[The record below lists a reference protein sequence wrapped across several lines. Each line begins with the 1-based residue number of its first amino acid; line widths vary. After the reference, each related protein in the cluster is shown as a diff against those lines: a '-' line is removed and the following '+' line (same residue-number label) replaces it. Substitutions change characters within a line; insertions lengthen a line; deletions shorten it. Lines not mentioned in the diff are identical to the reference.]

1 MDVTDLLEFTTRGES
16 PSGVQ
21 RVVLGVLPH
30 LVASSVGVIALD
42 RGRGAFVELEPTR
55 VLEATRPGPRSSEAA
70 RALIGELSGRAPV
83 AVDENTV
90 VLFPGAVWI
99 NDSLMLA
106 ARGLHAE
113 GAQLVFYLYD
123 LTPVR
128 ETGHTAA
135 VNQLYE
141 RYLALITDTGARVP
155 AISRSSRRDLEAWCA
170 DNGRRTPPGL
180 ATGLPNALDPD
191 DFPAAES
198 PWPRPYAL
206 FVGTVEARK
215 SHALALE
222 AWKRLIDRHGREDLP
237 DLVCIG
243 RLGWHADDFL
253 RSMTDTGG
261 LGGKVCVL
269 SASVPDPE
277 LAQFYRHAAFS
288 IYPSRYEGWGL
299 PVSESLAFG
308 VPVIAADNSSIREAG
323 GDAAIYI
330 PTSDVDSLVQAIE
343 TNFLDPVS
351 PPLSGPE
358 LIARAPVP
366 PTWQQVAD
374 MLMQEVH
381 LAHSH
386 KVGHMV
392 PSIELGHEYVLGSLE
407 RAPDGA
413 HADVFLD
420 HVSRASR
427 TPLLRQTRHER
438 DFEITDAAIT
448 GTFGAPQTWGLQL
461 FPGSPCTIRFA
472 RPESG
477 PLTLLIATRS
487 MPGRAWVETISSAGT
502 DRLDVYLGGVLP
514 VPLGDGTQGETAQVR
529 ITVVDASDSVEGFVG
544 FRSFVV
550 LRTDDLTAQLAIERA
565 ATQALRQELDFM
577 MGTRSWKVTAPLRR
591 WKGRGAT

>member
-30 LVASSVGVIALD
+30 LVEHGADVIALD
-42 RGRGAFVELEPTR
+42 RGRGAFVEIEPSRMLETTQ
-55 VLEATRPGPRSSEAA
+55 LGPRGA
-70 RALIGELSGRAPV
+70 RAAQSLIDEFPGRALV
-83 AVDENTV
+83 TVTDNTV
-90 VLFPGAVWI
+90 VVFPGAVWI

-106 ARGLHAE
+106 ARGLHAH
-113 GAQLVFYLYD
+113 GAQCVFLLYD
-123 LTPVR
+123 LTPVL

-155 AISRSSRRDLEAWCA
+155 AISQSSRRDFEGWCEG
-170 DNGRRTPPGL
+170 NSRRVPQGA

-191 DFPAAES
+191 AFPATDS

-206 FVGTVEARK
+206 FVGTIESRK
-215 SHALALE
+215 NHAVAFE
-222 AWKRLIDRHGREDLP
+222 AWQRLIERHGPNAVP

-253 RSMTDTGG
+253 RGMTQTSG
-261 LGGKVCVL
+261 LKGKVCVL
-269 SASVPDPE
+269 SSSVPDAE
-277 LAQFYRHAAFS
+277 LAQFYRHALFS

-323 GDAAIYI
+323 GDAAIYV
-330 PTSDVDSLVQAIE
+330 PTSNVDALVEAVE
-343 TNFLDPVS
+343 NNFLTPDTQPIAGADLV
-351 PPLSGPE
+351 
-358 LIARAPVP
+358 ARAPVP
-366 PTWQQVAD
+366 PTWEQVAD
-374 MLMQEVH
+374 ILMQEVKH
-381 LAHSH
+381 AQSH
-386 KVGHMV
+386 RVGGMI
-392 PSIELGHEYVLGSLE
+392 PQIELGHEYVLGSME
-407 RAPDGA
+407 AAPDGA

-420 HVSRASR
+420 HVTRASR
-427 TPLLRQTRHER
+427 TPLLRQMRHDQ
-438 DFEITDAAIT
+438 DFQTTDAAIL

-487 MPGRAWVETISSAGT
+487 MPGRAVVETISSAGT
-502 DRLDVYLGGVLP
+502 DRQDLYLGAVLP
-514 VPLGDGTQGETAQVR
+514 IALGDGNAGDPAQAR
-529 ITVVDASDSVEGFVG
+529 ITVIDASDSVEGFVG
-544 FRSFVV
+544 LQSFVV
-550 LRTDDLTAQLAIERA
+550 LRADDLTAQLAIERA

-591 WKGRGAT
+591 WKGRGAR

>member
-1 MDVTDLLEFTTRGES
+1 MEITDLLEFTTRGES

-30 LVASSVGVIALD
+30 LVESGAGVIALD
-42 RGRGAFVELEPTR
+42 RGRGTFIELDPTR
-55 VLEATRPGPRSSEAA
+55 VLDAIRPGPRASQAA
-70 RALIGELSGRAPV
+70 RALIAEMPGRTPV
-83 AVDENTV
+83 LADEDTV

-106 ARGLHAE
+106 ARGLHAG

-155 AISRSSRRDLEAWCA
+155 AISRSSRRDLETWCEHK
-170 DNGRRTPPGL
+170 GRKAPPGL

-191 DFPAAES
+191 DFPVGES

-206 FVGTVEARK
+206 FVGTIEARK
-215 SHALALE
+215 NHALALE
-222 AWKRLIDRHGREDLP
+222 AWRHLIERHGPNAVP

-243 RLGWHADDFL
+243 RLGWHADAFL
-253 RSMTDTGG
+253 RAMSDTRG
-261 LGGKVCVL
+261 LEGKVCVL
-269 SASVPDPE
+269 SSSIPDAE
-277 LAQFYRHAAFS
+277 LADFYRHAAFS

-308 VPVIAADNSSIREAG
+308 VPVVAADNSSLREAG

-330 PTSDVDSLVQAIE
+330 PTSDVNALVQAVE
-343 TNFLDPVS
+343 TNFLDPGS
-351 PPLSGPE
+351 PPVSGTN

-366 PTWQQVAD
+366 PTWRQVAD
-374 MLMQEVH
+374 MLMEEVQR
-381 LAHSH
+381 AHSH
-386 KVGHMV
+386 KVGDMV
-392 PSIELGHEYVLGSLE
+392 PAVELGHEYVLGSNE

-420 HVSRASR
+420 HVTRASR
-427 TPLLRQTRHER
+427 TPLLRQMRRDR
-438 DFEITDAAIT
+438 DFEVTDAAIT

-461 FPGSPCTIRFA
+461 FPGSPCTVRFT

-477 PLTLLIATRS
+477 PLSLLIATRS
-487 MPGRAWVETISSAGT
+487 MPGRALVETISLAGS
-502 DRLDVYLGGVLP
+502 DRIDVYLGAVLP
-514 VPLGDGTQGETAQVR
+514 IPLGDGKQGETAQAR

-544 FRSFVV
+544 IRSFVV
-550 LRTDDLTAQLAIERA
+550 LRADDLTAQLAIERA

-577 MGTRSWKVTAPLRR
+577 MGTRSWKITAPLRR
-591 WKGRGAT
+591 WKGRGAK

>member
-30 LVASSVGVIALD
+30 LVASSAGVIALD
-42 RGRGAFVELEPTR
+42 RGRGVLVEVEPTR
-55 VLEATRPGPRSSEAA
+55 ALEATRPGPRSSYAA
-70 RALIGELSGRAPV
+70 RTLITDLSGRAPIE
-83 AVDENTV
+83 VDENTV

-106 ARGLHAE
+106 ARGLHAD
-113 GAQLVFYLYD
+113 GAQLVFFLYD

-128 ETGHTAA
+128 EAGHTAA

-141 RYLALITDTGARVP
+141 RYLALIIDTGARVP
-155 AISRSSRRDLEAWCA
+155 AISRSSRHDLESWCL
-170 DNGRRTPPGL
+170 DNGRRTPPGV
-180 ATGLPNALDPD
+180 ATGLPNALDPE

-198 PWPRPYAL
+198 PWPKPYAL

-215 SHALALE
+215 NHALALE
-222 AWKRLIDRHGREDLP
+222 AWKRLIDRHGREDVP
-237 DLVCIG
+237 DLVCVG

-253 RSMTDTGG
+253 RTMTDTAG
-261 LGGKVCVL
+261 LDGKVSVL
-269 SASVPDPE
+269 SASVPDSE

-330 PTSDVDSLVQAIE
+330 PTSDVDALVRAVE
-343 TNFLDPVS
+343 TSFLDPGS

-374 MLMQEVH
+374 ILMQEVQQ
-381 LAHSH
+381 AHSH

-407 RAPDGA
+407 AAPDGA

-438 DFEITDAAIT
+438 DFEVTDAAII

-487 MPGRAWVETISSAGT
+487 MPGRAWVETISPAGT
-502 DRLDVYLGGVLP
+502 DRLDVYLGAVLP
-514 VPLGDGTQGETAQVR
+514 VPLGDGAEGETAQVR

-544 FRSFVV
+544 MRSFVV
-550 LRTDDLTAQLAIERA
+550 LRADDLTAQLAIERA

-591 WKGRGAT
+591 WKGRGAK